1 MDIDQLKSLLVI
13 VKYPNFT
20 DASYELCM
28 SQSSVSKLI
37 GKVEREIG
45 VRLFDRT
52 PRGIRLTLAGEEFI
66 KYAQQLINLYE
77 KMRTDMKE
85 YCALERG
92 HLTIGSISEM
102 GRRGLTSIVAGF
114 FNKYPGIQLD
124 IIEKLPADL
133 FDLLRIGKIEAAF
146 VCMPSH
152 LHLDSTTESMF
163 TVYPLW
169 EDDIVMVT
177 NKSHRFA
184 KKKSINLSEAKDEPF
199 VFIERAFGLQVLF
212 ENAGYYPKIIFESS
226 QNDTILGLVAEG
238 LGISLISS
246 CLVDHFPNVAVIP
259 LNDSLKRIT
268 ALIVPKQPHLSDP
281 LRAFINHSLDLKVI
295 NLQEKTKIV

>member
-20 DASYELCM
+20 DASYELFM

-52 PRGIRLTLAGEEFI
+52 PRGIKLTLAGEEFI
-66 KYAQQLINLYE
+66 KYAHQLVNFYE
-77 KMRTDMKE
+77 KMRIDMKE
-85 YCALERG
+85 YSALERG
-92 HLTIGSISEM
+92 HLTIGSISMM
-102 GRRGLTSIVAGF
+102 GRRGLTSIIASF
-114 FNKYPGIQLD
+114 FNKYPGIHLE

-133 FDLLRIGKIEAAF
+133 LDLLRIGKIEAAF
-146 VCMPSH
+146 VCMPSQ
-152 LHLDSTTESMF
+152 LHLDSSTESMF

-184 KKKSINLSEAKDEPF
+184 QKKSINLSEAKDEPF
-199 VFIERAFGLQVLF
+199 VFIERAFGLQSLF
-212 ENAGYYPKIIFESS
+212 ETAGYYPNIIFESS

-238 LGISLISS
+238 LGISLLSS
-246 CLVDHFPNVAVIP
+246 CLVDRFSDVAVIR

-268 ALIVPKQPHLSDP
+268 ALVVPKQARLSS
-281 LRAFINHSLDLKVI
+281 LMRAFIQHSLDSKLI
-295 NLQEKTKIV
+295 NLQEKTKTI

>member
-45 VRLFDRT
+45 VQLFDRT
-52 PRGIRLTLAGEEFI
+52 PRGIKLTLAGEEFI
-66 KYAQQLINLYE
+66 RYAQQLVNLYE

-85 YCALERG
+85 YSALERG

-102 GRRGLTSIVAGF
+102 GRRGLTSIIAGF
-114 FNKYPGIQLD
+114 FNKYPGIHLD

-146 VCMPSH
+146 VCMPSQ

-184 KKKSINLSEAKDEPF
+184 QKKSINLSEAKDEPF
-199 VFIERAFGLQVLF
+199 VFIERAFGLQALF
-212 ENAGYYPKIIFESS
+212 ENAGYYPKIIFESA

-238 LGISLISS
+238 LGISLLSS
-246 CLVDHFPNVAVIP
+246 CLVDRFPNVAVIP

-268 ALIVPKQPHLSDP
+268 TLIVPKQTRLSGP
-281 LRAFINHSLDLKVI
+281 MKAFINHSLDSRLI
-295 NLQEKTKIV
+295 NLQEKTKII